1 MGEAGAF
8 SEADEARIASL
19 ADQIA
24 HHSHLYYN
32 LAQPEISDAAFDRL
46 WDELKQLDPDHPQLS
61 RVGADIAPGSVK
73 VDHLFPMR
81 SLDKATSA
89 EELNHFVNTTT
100 SGATR
105 FLSQPKLD
113 GSALSLEYR
122 MGRLVRAATRGSG
135 ERGEDVTRNA
145 RKIANVP
152 HTLPL
157 PVDVHVRGE
166 VVMPL
171 AVFEEKYSDVSP
183 NPRNLAAGA
192 LRQKHADGK
201 ADASDLVFQAYDAQV
216 PGDEHRHPDSQPVPE
231 MANDTDMLVWMEDRL
246 GIVPALWEL
255 HHGESPSQAA
265 QLLDQATVA
274 WTEKRSG
281 YAYEIDGVVFKLD
294 NLEQRE
300 RLGMTAHHPRWA
312 LAWKFPPEE
321 AYSVLLD
328 VEWQTGRT
336 GNITPV
342 ARIAPQRVG
351 GVTVENTTLHNVG
364 EVDRLGINI
373 GDKVLIV
380 RRGDVIPKIEQALG
394 PAEPK
399 DLAGRFHADGE
410 AFTGSL
416 PEPGAIS
423 TPDACPACEG
433 HVEIEGAFLKC
444 VNLFCEARTSR
455 SVLYWCRAL
464 ELDGV
469 GEKLVDQLLDAQH
482 IRSCADLYRLTL
494 DDLMSLERM
503 GEKSATNV
511 LREVDKARTMSLGKF
526 LHALGLPGIGPE
538 LASAMASVLGDAQQ
552 MLAWLDEAHAQPG
565 EAAFGPEHD
574 EAGKPHV
581 HNQALRKVLALDG
594 VGEIVALQFRD
605 GLEVRRT
612 LVEDLVD
619 LLTIETEVVKPTAG
633 PFLGMTFCVTG
644 TLSEPRKA
652 IQQRIVDG
660 GGKVVGSVSAKLSVL
675 VAGEKAGS
683 KLTKATNL
691 GVDVWSEQELNARL
705 EGVLD
710 GGRSETAIVAG
721 DEQPQT
727 SGQSSLSD
735 FLG

>member
-1 MGEAGAF
+1 MSGEASKSHDAA
-8 SEADEARIASL
+8 ERVAWL
-19 ADQIA
+19 AEQIA

-32 LAQPEISDAAFDRL
+32 LAEPEISDAEFDRL
-46 WDELKQLDPDHPQLS
+46 WDELKAADPHHSQLR
-61 RVGADIAPGSVK
+61 RVGADVPPGSVK

-81 SLDKATSA
+81 SLDKATSG
-89 EELNHFVNTTT
+89 EELNHFVNVTTG
-100 SGATR
+100 GATR

-145 RKIANVP
+145 LKVANVP
-152 HTLPL
+152 SMLPL

-171 AVFEEKYSDVSP
+171 AVFDAKYRETSP

-216 PGDEHRHPDSQPVPE
+216 PLGEHRHPDSQPVPSFV
-231 MANDTDMLVWMEDRL
+231 NDTEMLTWMEDTL
-246 GIVPALWEL
+246 GIVPAPWTL
-255 HHGESPSQAA
+255 HEGPTPAETAG
-265 QLLDQATVA
+265 LLDEATHRWSERRA
-274 WTEKRSG
+274 S
-281 YAYEIDGVVFKLD
+281 YAFEIDGVVFKLD
-294 NLEQRE
+294 PLAE
-300 RLGMTAHHPRWA
+300 RDALGMTAHHPRWA

-321 AYSVLLD
+321 ATSVLMA

-364 EVDRLGINI
+364 EVERLGISI

-394 PAEPK
+394 PASQA
-399 DLAGRFHADGE
+399 DIDGRFHASGDPFV
-410 AFTGSL
+410 ATL
-416 PEPGAIS
+416 PPSSAI
-423 TPDACPACEG
+423 DAPNVCPACAGE
-433 HVEIEGAFLKC
+433 VEVEGAFLKC
-444 VNLFCEARTSR
+444 LNLFCDARTSR

-469 GEKLVDQLLDAQH
+469 GEKLVEQLLDAGL
-482 IRSCADLYRLTL
+482 ISSCADLYRLTM
-494 DDLMSLERM
+494 DDLLGLERM

-511 LREVDKARTMSLGKF
+511 LHEINKARTMTLGRF

-538 LASAMASVLGDAQQ
+538 LATSMARSLGDAAG
-552 MLAWLDEAHAQPG
+552 LLNWLDAAHATESDPL
-565 EAAFGPEHD
+565 FGASVD
-574 EAGKPHV
+574 ANGKAHV
-581 HNQALRKVLALDG
+581 HNAALRQVLAIEG

-605 GLEVRRT
+605 GLARRRS
-612 LVEDLVD
+612 LLDDLVA
-619 LLTIETEVVKPTAG
+619 LLVVEPEPMVDAGG
-633 PFLGMTFCVTG
+633 PFEGMTFCVTG
-644 TLSEPRKA
+644 TLSAPRKEV
-652 IQQRIVDG
+652 QQRIVEA
-660 GGKVVGSVSAKLSVL
+660 GGKLVGSVSAKLDVL

-683 KLTKATNL
+683 KLEKAQSLNVT
-691 GVDVWSEQELNARL
+691 VWTEDRLNEALATEPVSPSEQDETPEPRATPPSPQRSL
-705 EGVLD
+705 E
-710 GGRSETAIVAG
+710 
-721 DEQPQT
+721 
-727 SGQSSLSD
+727 D
-735 FLG
+735 FS